1 MNHAMSLPGTP
12 APQSA
17 TQRWVWVA
25 LGALAATTLA
35 LGAALLQVYH
45 RSADEV
51 SPAVPLTPVGALAAT
66 VQALP
71 PLTTAATEA
80 PTSNA
85 EKSVSKTAKAPVQT
99 APAASKSAA
108 RRNNQRYSSVPATAA
123 SPLLCAQCGR
133 VESVTPI
140 QREAKASGVGAVAG
154 AVVGGLVGNQ
164 FGGGDG
170 KTLATI
176 AGMVGGGWAG
186 NTVEKKMKT
195 VTVYRV
201 DVRMENGSVRTLE
214 QAQPVAVGSR
224 VTVDGDSLR
233 MGSSSSQTL

>member
-1 MNHAMSLPGTP
+1 MTQTMPLPGS
-12 APQSA
+12 PQPPST
-17 TQRWVWVA
+17 TQRWLWVG

-51 SPAVPLTPVGALAAT
+51 GPAIPLTPISALTSTVG
-66 VQALP
+66 ALP
-71 PLTTAATEA
+71 PLMTPVAAPEPVA
-80 PTSNA
+80 
-85 EKSVSKTAKAPVQT
+85 VGAPVAKKP
-99 APAASKSAA
+99 APKVAKTRSRNAQAASKSVATTTTSSAPAVAA
-108 RRNNQRYSSVPATAA
+108 AA
-123 SPLLCAQCGR
+123 PLCAQCGR
-133 VESVTPI
+133 VEEVTPM

-195 VTVYRV
+195 ETVYRV
-201 DVRMENGSVRTLE
+201 DVRMENGSLRTLE
-214 QAQPVAVGSR
+214 QTSPVAVGSR
-224 VTVDGDSLR
+224 VTVDGDTLHTV
-233 MGSSSSQTL
+233 SSSN

>member
-1 MNHAMSLPGTP
+1 MSHAMSLPRAP

-17 TQRWVWVA
+17 TQRWLWVG
-25 LGALAATTLA
+25 LGTLAATTLA

-51 SPAVPLTPVGALAAT
+51 SPAVPLTPVSALAAT
-66 VQALP
+66 VEALP
-71 PLTTAATEA
+71 LLTEA
-80 PTSNA
+80 PTEVPTPNTNA
-85 EKSVSKTAKAPVQT
+85 SASKTAKAPAQT

-108 RRNNQRYSSVPATAA
+108 RRNHQKSSAVPATAA
-123 SPLLCAQCGR
+123 GPLLCAQCGR
-133 VESVTPI
+133 VEAVTPV

-154 AVVGGLVGNQ
+154 AVVGGIVGNQ

-201 DVRMENGSVRTLE
+201 DVRMENGSLRTLE

-224 VTVDGDSLR
+224 VTVDGNSLR
-233 MGSSSSQTL
+233 MGSSSGQAL

>member
-1 MNHAMSLPGTP
+1 MNHAMSLPGAP

-17 TQRWVWVA
+17 TQRWLWVG

-45 RSADEV
+45 RSAEEV
-51 SPAVPLTPVGALAAT
+51 SPVVPLTPVSALAAT
-66 VQALP
+66 VDALP
-71 PLTTAATEA
+71 PLTAAATAA
-80 PTSNA
+80 PTSSTDTSA
-85 EKSVSKTAKAPVQT
+85 SKTAKAPART
-99 APAASKSAA
+99 APAATKSAA
-108 RRNNQRYSSVPATAA
+108 RRNNQKYSAVPAATA

-201 DVRMENGSVRTLE
+201 DVRMENGSLRTLE

-233 MGSSSSQTL
+233 MGSSPSQTL

>member
-1 MNHAMSLPGTP
+1 MSNAMSLPGTP

-17 TQRWVWVA
+17 TQRWLWVG

-45 RSADEV
+45 RSAEEV
-51 SPAVPLTPVGALAAT
+51 SPAVPLTPVSALAAT
-66 VQALP
+66 VEALP
-71 PLTTAATEA
+71 PLTTTTTEVPA
-80 PTSNA
+80 PIANTSA
-85 EKSVSKTAKAPVQT
+85 SKAAKAPVHT
-99 APAASKSAA
+99 AQAATKSAA
-108 RRNNQRYSSVPATAA
+108 RRASQKSTAVPATAA
-123 SPLLCAQCGR
+123 GPLLCAQCGR
-133 VESVTPI
+133 VEAVTPV
-140 QREAKASGVGAVAG
+140 QREAQASGVGAVAG

-201 DVRMENGSVRTLE
+201 DVRMENGSLRTLE
-214 QAQPVAVGSR
+214 QDQPVAVGSR
-224 VTVDGDSLR
+224 VTVDGNSLHTV
-233 MGSSSSQTL
+233 SSSGQAL